1 MKESELQDAIDSLP
15 RSIRPQRDLWPAINR
30 RIETVEKTGT
40 APYKAPF
47 WRTLAMAAAVL
58 LALTSGI
65 FIGRGMDDPGQLLDR
80 LPVAQA
86 SLSTGSRSHLLS
98 PSTGPAGQ
106 TGPSVLEYALIGT
119 IEATEREYQAAFREL
134 VPLDYSGLLLEG
146 EQPDALRGSWEDL
159 QQAESSLLAAL
170 AQYPANIFLNGK
182 LLDLRSQQLQF
193 VKRMALLEQNNWR
206 RT

>member
-30 RIETVEKTGT
+30 RIETSEKTGT

-65 FIGRGMDDPGQLLDR
+65 FIGRGMDGPSQLLDR

-98 PSTGPAGQ
+98 PPTGPAGQ
-106 TGPSVLEYALIGT
+106 TGQSVLEYALIGT

-134 VPLDYSGLLLEG
+134 VSLDYSGLLLEG

-170 AQYPANIFLNGK
+170 AQYPSNIFLNGK